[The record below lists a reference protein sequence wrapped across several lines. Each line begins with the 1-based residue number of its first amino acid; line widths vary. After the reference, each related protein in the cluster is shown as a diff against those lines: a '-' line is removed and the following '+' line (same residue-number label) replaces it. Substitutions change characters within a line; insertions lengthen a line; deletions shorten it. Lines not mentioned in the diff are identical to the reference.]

1 MGTIYHT
8 NIKYKKGCGSINIRK
23 LILRQSIIRHKEMH
37 FIVISEDIEE
47 IIQS

>member
-23 LILRQSIIRHKEMH
+23 IDFKAKYY
-37 FIVISEDIEE
+37 
-47 IIQS
+47 